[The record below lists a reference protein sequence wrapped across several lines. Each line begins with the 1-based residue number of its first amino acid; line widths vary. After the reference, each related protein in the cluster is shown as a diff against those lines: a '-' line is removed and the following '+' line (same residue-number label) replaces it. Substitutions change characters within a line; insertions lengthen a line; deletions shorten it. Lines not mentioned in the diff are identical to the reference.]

1 MGNTRFHVRMECS
14 LLYVSQRLATD
25 ADVQDIVTAAHA
37 RNAALNVT
45 GALIASRNFFAQ
57 ILEGQ
62 WAGVDELMISI
73 SRDPR
78 HTKVDVLLYE
88 AVEARRFPDWALA
101 YSGASEF
108 IDGLIKAVANRKTP
122 EPDPHHL
129 QRLVCAM
136 EEFTRAVH

>member
-1 MGNTRFHVRMECS
+1 MEFS

-25 ADVQDIVTAAHA
+25 ADVQDIVNISQA
-37 RNAALNVT
+37 RNAALSVT
-45 GALIASRNFFAQ
+45 GALIASRSFFAQ

-62 WAGVDELMISI
+62 WAAIDELMISI

-78 HTKVDVLLYE
+78 HTNVDVLLHE

-108 IDGLIKAVANRKTP
+108 IDGLVRAVANRKTP
-122 EPDPHHL
+122 QPDPHHL
-129 QRLVCAM
+129 RRLICAM